1 MHWFRGRIGLIIPSS
16 NTTMEPEF
24 WLLFSSNGVSIHS
37 ARLHLEN
44 VDAASLRRMARRAA
58 EAAELL
64 ATADVDVI
72 VYGCTTGSL
81 VGGIGFDEK
90 ITETVRKASGR
101 PAIATATAVINA
113 LKQLKA
119 YRVAIATP
127 YIDEL
132 NRLEKEFLEGHG
144 FEVVDVKGLGI
155 LDNREIGRLPAWR
168 VYRLARSVNTSR
180 ADALFLSCTNM
191 PTLSIIDALERDLGI
206 PVISSN
212 TASAWAAA
220 RLMGIK
226 PSFTT
231 GGMLLRELP

>member
-1 MHWFRGRIGLIIPSS
+1 MDWFRGRIGLIIPSS

-24 WLLFSSNGVSIHS
+24 WSLFSVNGVSVHT
-37 ARLHLEN
+37 ARLRLER
-44 VDAASLRRMARRAA
+44 VDAQSLRRMARRVQ
-58 EAAELL
+58 EAATLL
-64 ATADVDVI
+64 STADVDVI

-81 VGGIGFDEK
+81 VEGVGFD
-90 ITETVRKASGR
+90 VRIAEAIERASGR
-101 PAIATATAVINA
+101 PAVATATAVVNA
-113 LKQLKA
+113 LRQLKA
-119 YRVAIATP
+119 YRVAVATP

-132 NRLEKEFLEGHG
+132 NDLEKKFLEESG
-144 FEVVDVKGLGI
+144 FEVVDIKGLGI
-155 LDNREIGRLPAWR
+155 LDNLEIGRLPAWR

-191 PTLSIIDALERDLGI
+191 PTLRVIDALERDLGI

-220 RLMGIK
+220 RLMGVK
-226 PSFTT
+226 PTFTT